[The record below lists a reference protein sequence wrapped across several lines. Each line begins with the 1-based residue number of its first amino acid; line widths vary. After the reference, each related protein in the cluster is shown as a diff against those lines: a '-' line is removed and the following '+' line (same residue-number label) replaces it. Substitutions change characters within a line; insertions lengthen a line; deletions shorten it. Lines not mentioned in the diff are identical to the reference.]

1 MLATSPDVI
10 VPFRGQRRHKR
21 AIVSQS
27 DFLERRHNI
36 ARIVQRPELS
46 ANRCGTSCAT
56 GSGIVAWA
64 ARPGPP
70 TRATVRRSISQL
82 FNRPRKLTKLVD
94 LAGYSCTTSRS
105 IRKYQ

>member
-36 ARIVQRPELS
+36 AVEAILRIHDD
-46 ANRCGTSCAT
+46 N
-56 GSGIVAWA
+56 VAKRVA
-64 ARPGPP
+64 CDGM
-70 TRATVRRSISQL
+70 
-82 FNRPRKLTKLVD
+82 
-94 LAGYSCTTSRS
+94 
-105 IRKYQ
+105 